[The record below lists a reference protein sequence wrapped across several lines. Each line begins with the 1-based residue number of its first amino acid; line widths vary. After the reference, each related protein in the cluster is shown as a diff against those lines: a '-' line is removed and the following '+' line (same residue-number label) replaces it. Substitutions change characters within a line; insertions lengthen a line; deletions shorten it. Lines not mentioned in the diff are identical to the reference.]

1 MIFLW
6 PRKLMT
12 ASSLHKQIV
21 VRLGVFVLILGLFV
35 AASSIGVIGW
45 LYQKSDA
52 GHVNA
57 ILGKAELLLGNQ
69 QKDLARA
76 VRDYAVWGDAYQY
89 VYKPQRKFEE
99 DNFTQ
104 QSLAVMQLDF
114 VAIVRS
120 KNQLIFSS
128 QIDPAIPAQRATPA
142 IRLLALKAM
151 FSKVPE
157 WESIDEEGDE
167 PHSYLTIVEGRPL
180 LIGVSRIFD
189 TLQERKSD
197 AIMVFGRYLDGNYL
211 TYLQQLADSDLHI
224 STEPPKKTSAAIF
237 YQSDLVAAKTL
248 PAWQAPEVW
257 LQVRQTIDWGPRYFV
272 IGVFVA
278 ALLLVLLV
286 AVWLLQRLLD
296 RLVVRRIEVFADL
309 AWRRT
314 QGERVY
320 WPIKGNNEL
329 DVLAR
334 AFNSLMDEVQAAQKN
349 LHALSVTDA
358 LTTLGN
364 RRGLEQEIG
373 LQITSC
379 QPGANLSMLLM
390 DLDGF
395 KLVNDSLGHAAG
407 DALLQEVAQR
417 MRQIMRKQD
426 LLFRMGGD
434 EFAVLMPNTDAVQA
448 ERMADRLLQQLNTPI
463 HYGTHLLD
471 ISGSIGIAQWDG
483 NADGKELMR
492 RADLAMYAAKN
503 NGKSCICRYEKDMS
517 GIASEQ
523 MRQEQALRRA
533 VQEDLIEP
541 YFQPVMDVSNDRVFA
556 VEMLARWQWDGRFV
570 PPADFIRL
578 AEDLGLIHQLSGKL
592 LQKGLSALE
601 KFRERDPD
609 LKLQVNISPLQFSD
623 RQLAPALLKML
634 DVHALPPSALAVE
647 MTESA
652 MLLYPEQVEHTMRQ
666 LADAG
671 VSLHLDDFGTGYSS
685 LARLRDLPFDTIKL
699 DRSFIVMMSGGDL
712 SLSKAV
718 FDMASSMK
726 MQLIAEGV
734 ETQEELNCLEKI
746 GYTRVQGFMFAEP
759 MPEEEMI
766 RWFVKREFKKSCYAP
781 PSTQF

>member
-1 MIFLW
+1 MIFMW
-6 PRKLMT
+6 PRKLVT

-21 VRLGVFVLILGLFV
+21 ARLSVFVLILGLFV
-35 AASSIGVIGW
+35 AGSSIGVIGW
-45 LYQKSDA
+45 LYQKTDA
-52 GHVNA
+52 EHVNA
-57 ILGKAELLLGNQ
+57 LLSKADLLLGSEHVSL
-69 QKDLARA
+69 KRA
-76 VRDYAVWGDAYQY
+76 VRDYAVWTDAYQY
-89 VYKPQRKFEE
+89 VYKPQRKFET

-104 QSLAVMQLDF
+104 QSLTVMRLDF
-114 VAIVRS
+114 VAIIRS
-120 KNQLIFSS
+120 PNRLIFSS
-128 QIDPAIPAQRATPA
+128 QIDPAIADQKATPA
-142 IRLLALKAM
+142 IQSEALKAT
-151 FSKVPE
+151 FPKLPE
-157 WESIDEEGDE
+157 WDATTEDGEAAA
-167 PHSYLTIVEGRPL
+167 PHSYLTFIDGRPVL
-180 LIGVSRIFD
+180 MGVSRIFD
-189 TLQERKSD
+189 SQESRSD
-197 AIMVFGRYLDGNYL
+197 GLMVFGRYLDGEYL
-211 TYLQQLADSDLHI
+211 TYLQKLADSELHI
-224 STEPPKKTSAAIF
+224 
-237 YQSDLVAAKTL
+237 VAARPTEKESAPFYKTEL
-248 PAWQAPEVW
+248 IAAKPVEAWSVPDAW
-257 LQVRQTIDWGPRYFV
+257 LQIKQEVDWGPRYFV
-272 IGVFVA
+272 IGVFVSAILFVMFVA
-278 ALLLVLLV
+278 AWV
-286 AVWLLQRLLD
+286 LQRLLE

-329 DVLAR
+329 DALAR
-334 AFNSLMDEVQAAQKN
+334 AFNGLMDEVQAAQKN

-379 QPGANLSMLLM
+379 QPGASLSMLLM

-448 ERMADRLLQQLNTPI
+448 ERMAERLLQQLNTPI

-634 DVHALPPSALAVE
+634 EVHALPPSALAVE

-699 DRSFIVMMSGGDL
+699 DRSFIVMMSEGDL

-734 ETQEELNCLEKI
+734 ETQAELNCLEQI

-759 MPEEEMI
+759 MPEGMLI
-766 RWFVKREFKKSCYAP
+766 QWLTAHSLQK
-781 PSTQF
+781 